1 MINGVGCQ
9 RKQTVV
15 RVKFLGAAVA
25 IIVYCDTMYNGF
37 ITGYFHK
44 ERKIPLKRKMKA
56 FLAVLLILAFVFT
69 AASPAYAVS
78 ETVETQ
84 LSFNS
89 DGKFKIMQFADCQDS
104 IMPRQAMIKLMEKA
118 LDAEKPDLVVYT
130 GDNIT
135 GGGNPGQI
143 LTSLAIKAVLAP
155 VVARGIPF
163 AVVFGNH
170 DAESGV
176 SKEDQLKMYQKYDNC
191 LAIDPEP
198 GLYGCAT
205 YNLPIKSADGTKDA
219 FNLWL
224 MDSNEYDRVNG
235 GYDWVH
241 RDQLDWYKAKSAEL
255 AGANGGLVPS
265 LMFQHIPVPE
275 IYEVLKEVPADTQGA
290 KTRFGKT
297 WSFELN
303 PAMAEGILGEWPC
316 PPDTNGGQF
325 QAVAERG
332 DVIGIVTGHDHVN
345 DFIGTY
351 NSVDFIQSPGIG
363 FQTYGNENRG
373 FRVIILDENENW
385 NYETYTP
392 TFFDY
397 FGTGVAGRFAYA
409 FFGSPVASF
418 LPGIGDALYK
428 ILRLF
433 S

>member
-56 FLAVLLILAFVFT
+56 FLAVLLMLAFVFT

-104 IMPRQAMIKLMEKA
+104 IMPRQAMIKLMGKA
-118 LDAEKPDLVVYT
+118 LDAEKPDLVVFT

-297 WSFELN
+297 WAFELN
-303 PAMAEGILGEWPC
+303 PAMAQGILGEWPC

-332 DVIGIVTGHDHVN
+332 DVLGIVTGHDHVN

-373 FRVIILDENENW
+373 FRVIILDENEMIEMCA
-385 NYETYTP
+385 YQE
-392 TFFDY
+392 
-397 FGTGVAGRFAYA
+397 GTHD
-409 FFGSPVASF
+409 PF
-418 LPGIGDALYK
+418 LMIEAIALSQK
-428 ILRLF
+428 QK
-433 S
+433 